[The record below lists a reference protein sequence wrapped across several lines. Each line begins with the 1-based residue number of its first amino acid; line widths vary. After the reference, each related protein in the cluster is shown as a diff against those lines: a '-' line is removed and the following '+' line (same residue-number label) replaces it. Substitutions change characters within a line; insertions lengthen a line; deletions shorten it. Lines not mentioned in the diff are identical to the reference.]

1 MCSGQG
7 QWRTTTLF
15 VGPARDYQEEG
26 ASEEVR
32 ANSEKPF
39 HQDLMRKENK
49 TERKGPI
56 INTQTM
62 QLKQLFEDG

>member
-15 VGPARDYQEEG
+15 VGPARDYGEENVN
-26 ASEEVR
+26 EEVR
-32 ANSEKPF
+32 DNSEKPF

-49 TERKGPI
+49 IERKRPI

-62 QLKQLFEDG
+62 QLKQF